1 MSRRLFI
8 YGVIYGLRTDELD
21 GTSTVSINTA
31 ESTQQ
36 DECSTIIG
44 DLQERH
50 QTIFQAKLFLGIAPG
65 LRLQN
70 SVWQVKRI
78 AWARE
83 QRL

>member
-36 DECSTIIG
+36 FECSTIIR
-44 DLQERH
+44 DLQERR
-50 QTIFQAKLFLGIAPG
+50 QTIFPAKTFLGIVPA
-65 LRLQN
+65 LLCQHAF
-70 SVWQVKRI
+70 Q
-78 AWARE
+78 
-83 QRL
+83 